1 MSTIETF
8 LTSLQ
13 QYEGDGVYNPWRDYD
28 ERCDCGPDAPLI
40 RSRQLTDYL
49 LSGHKIMGFGVAL
62 VGKLSGQKYPAVF
75 IQFLRHGNGAQKSP
89 FLF

>member
-8 LTSLQ
+8 LSSLR

-49 LSGHKIMGFGVAL
+49 RRRIGHASSPKPPAIRAAAL
-62 VGKLSGQKYPAVF
+62 QA
-75 IQFLRHGNGAQKSP
+75 
-89 FLF
+89 

>member
-8 LTSLQ
+8 LSSLR

-40 RSRQLTDYL
+40 RSRQLTDYAAV
-49 LSGHKIMGFGVAL
+49 SAAPNTSSSPKPPAIRAAAL
-62 VGKLSGQKYPAVF
+62 QA
-75 IQFLRHGNGAQKSP
+75 
-89 FLF
+89 